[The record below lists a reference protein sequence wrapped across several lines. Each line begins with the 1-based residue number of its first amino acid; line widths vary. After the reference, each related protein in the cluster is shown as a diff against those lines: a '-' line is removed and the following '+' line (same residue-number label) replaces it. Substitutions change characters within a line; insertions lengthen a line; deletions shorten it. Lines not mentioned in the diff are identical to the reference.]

1 MRKTSTYARKQ
12 RNSGGIYN
20 GAAGFN
26 VIQRCRQYTSEPLPG
41 MAAVEGTQTAAT
53 KAMLIVREAYEAM
66 RNNACINPEH
76 DFDALAHAIGVAWI
90 RAVQIAGEDEF
101 TNTMLPILRLAND
114 ALARSKERFMRIG
127 RMAFDGPAIDQVAA
141 GIEVYE
147 SILQSSSPA
156 QMTMAADERLAAILG
171 VMQ

>member
-1 MRKTSTYARKQ
+1 
-12 RNSGGIYN
+12 
-20 GAAGFN
+20 
-26 VIQRCRQYTSEPLPG
+26 
-41 MAAVEGTQTAAT
+41 
-53 KAMLIVREAYEAM
+53 
-66 RNNACINPEH
+66 
-76 DFDALAHAIGVAWI
+76 
-90 RAVQIAGEDEF
+90 
-101 TNTMLPILRLAND
+101 
-114 ALARSKERFMRIG
+114 MRIG